1 MSCVSKISDRE
12 GCLDEKVSFVVHSGS
27 RQLTFHDLETVRA
40 CLGSGGISI
49 FLLDQS
55 SRLPSNAILAPSS
68 ISIWCRRAEEESME
82 ESRLEETD
90 ARGSING
97 SGIDRDDS
105 VSDTRLL
112 PF

>member
-27 RQLTFHDLETVRA
+27 RQLTFHDLETGRA

-55 SRLPSNAILAPSS
+55 SRVWSNANASILHLHLVPSG
-68 ISIWCRRAEEESME
+68 AEESME
-82 ESRLEETD
+82 ESGAGRRIRED
-90 ARGSING
+90 QSRA
-97 SGIDRDDS
+97 
-105 VSDTRLL
+105 VSN
-112 PF
+112 

>member
-27 RQLTFHDLETVRA
+27 RQLTFHDLETGRA

-55 SRLPSNAILAPSS
+55 SRARSNANASILHLHLVPSG
-68 ISIWCRRAEEESME
+68 AEESME